1 MEGDDLFKENRL
13 GARDVLD
20 CLTGDGLG
28 QEADEVARMP
38 GFERNANL
46 AVGLEPADAGAV
58 ACARIDDHKRPERGI
73 ELYTPGRDDPCQAV
87 IDRPIQLP
95 TIDYELNLVIEDM
108 RGGLLEVLAIL
119 KPALSHDVPEQDGS
133 LRGVDH
139 VLDRGGEGRK

>member
-20 CLTGDGLG
+20 CLTGNGLG

-46 AVGLEPADAGAV
+46 AVGLEPADSRAV
-58 ACARIDDHKRPERGI
+58 TCARIDDHKRPERRV
-73 ELYTPGRDDPCQAV
+73 ELYAPRWDDPHQAV

-95 TIDYELNLVIEDM
+95 TVDNELNLVMKHMGDS
-108 RGGLLEVLAIL
+108 LLEVLAIL

-133 LRGVDH
+133 LCGVDH
-139 VLDRGGEGRK
+139 VLDGGSEGCQ